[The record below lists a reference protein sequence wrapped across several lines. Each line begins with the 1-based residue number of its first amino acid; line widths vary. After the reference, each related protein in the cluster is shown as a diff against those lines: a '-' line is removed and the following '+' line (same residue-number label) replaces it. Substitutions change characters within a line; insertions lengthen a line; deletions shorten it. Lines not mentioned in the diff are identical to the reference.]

1 MEHPSQAWLDKFNDT
16 LVPEEFVEIS
26 YDSILSGLQED
37 ASFYS
42 AYNTEQLP
50 FSNVENLT
58 GEKNRPLVKYATGEL
73 NLHVLDGSFTLP
85 PSDVPYKDS
94 GLISYGIV
102 SDNNY
107 PVISFQFRKNTHKA
121 FRPGITI
128 VWSNSLDEYAT
139 DFIVRAF
146 GKGVDEEED
155 DWGGSSYTV
164 ANVQGNKDVYCE
176 IPADFTLN
184 PDELWRFDITVK
196 KWSIP
201 NRRARVEWI
210 FFGFQKI
217 YDKNDIVSYTHT
229 SSRDPISGQL
239 SKDSIE
245 FSLDNSDKKWD
256 AINPK
261 GMYRYLYER
270 QPVKVRYGMEVDG
283 EVQWI
288 NGGKYFLS
296 EWSTPSNGLEASFV
310 ARDAFEFLMTSNY
323 TGRKYGTLYEMC
335 YDALETFSSK
345 ISSFYI
351 SEELKEYSTDISK
364 ESTSYKNSDIL
375 QLAANAAGMALY
387 QTRDGQ
393 IRIERVNMVAS
404 SEDEIYEIP
413 IINNYQW
420 PEITF
425 ASKVKNV
432 SCNVNGTEHVYPES
446 SNIDGVT
453 QTVSNELL
461 TETMLKKSK
470 NSITEAYAVLAN
482 RKKVELEYRAS
493 PHIDAFDHVRFNHNY
508 GYASNVFVT
517 ESKYQYTGCFKGTLS
532 GYILSDVSS
541 VKLSPT
547 SLSLIYGESRVLS
560 ASLLP
565 ENEDLPTISWR
576 AIPEDIVSLHVLTN
590 QSGKSTCLVQYSKK
604 GSATVSAYVG
614 AVSSSASVID
624 NSPTFTLSN
633 SSIAVNWG
641 SPVEIKATFS
651 PSTHA
656 TPSINWRASPS
667 DVVKLEATQTGG
679 TSTCKISWLKKGNAT
694 ITVTAAEEKAIC
706 SVVANP
712 ATIGSLPIGTT
723 LYIKEN
729 NQRTAFVLAK
739 HDYEKDSSKLGLI
752 TTFHGNGKG
761 LSLLARSSKTVLSH
775 VWNTESASYNSRFTN
790 IYSGSTI
797 DKWLNGEY
805 FRTLD
810 SSISSKIK
818 NTNIRVSPGPQT
830 YKDDDGNS
838 HTTDGSAVTWISR
851 KVFLLSATE
860 LGMSSSVSGVTKEG
874 TALPNCSEMLYNII
888 GDSNYAWTRS
898 RCFDAT
904 PFAYPEFFK
913 YNNSAVVSPDKYRDG
928 YYTYTE
934 IGDVS
939 KERPVVPAFTLPAT
953 LEVDVN
959 GNVLT

>member
-42 AYNTEQLP
+42 AKNTEQLP

-85 PSDVPYKDS
+85 PSDVPYKDG

-121 FRPGITI
+121 FQPGITI

-146 GKGVDEEED
+146 GKGEDEKED

-210 FFGFQKI
+210 FFGFQKV

-270 QPVKVRYGMEVDG
+270 QPVRVRYGMEVDG

-296 EWSTPSNGLEASFV
+296 EWSVPSNGLEASFV

-335 YDALETFSSK
+335 YDALETFSSQ

-393 IRIERVNMVAS
+393 IRIERVNMAAS

-432 SCNVNGTEHVYPES
+432 SCNVNGTEHVYPEN
-446 SNIDGVT
+446 SNIEGVT

-461 TETMLKKSK
+461 TEAMLVKSK
-470 NSITEAYAVLAN
+470 NSITEAYAMLAN

-493 PHIDAFDHVRFNHNY
+493 PHIDAFDHVKFNHNF
-508 GYASNVFVT
+508 GYASIVFVT

-532 GYILSDVSS
+532 GYVLANVSS
-541 VKLSPT
+541 VSLSPS
-547 SLSLIYGESRVLS
+547 SLSLIYNEPKVLT
-560 ASLLP
+560 AKLLP
-565 ENEDLPTISWR
+565 YDPDLPTVSWR
-576 AIPEDIVSLHVLTN
+576 ASPEGIVTLRVLTN
-590 QSGKSTCLVQYSKK
+590 EPGKSTCEVKYNRK
-604 GSATVSAYVG
+604 GNATVSAYVG
-614 AVSSSASVID
+614 SVSSSIPVIN
-624 NSPTFTLSN
+624 NSPSLYLSTRTLG
-633 SSIAVNWG
+633 VRWG
-641 SPVEIKATFS
+641 SPQNITATF
-651 PSTHA
+651 
-656 TPSINWRASPS
+656 TPNNYGAPEINWSASPP
-667 DVVKLEATQTGG
+667 DVVRLDIVAKSNGS
-679 TSTCKISWLKKGNAT
+679 STCRVTWLKKGNAT
-694 ITVTAAEEKAIC
+694 ITVTAAEERLTCAVTTYA
-706 SVVANP
+706 STLD
-712 ATIGSLPIGTT
+712 TIPEGSEIQ
-723 LYIKEN
+723 IKEN
-729 NQRTAFVLAK
+729 DTWVSFILAK
-739 HDYEKDSSKLGLI
+739 HNYESARNGNGHNLIVRKVRCNDKVVWNESIVQQYKDS
-752 TTFHGNGKG
+752 
-761 LSLLARSSKTVLSH
+761 TV
-775 VWNTESASYNSRFTN
+775 
-790 IYSGSTI
+790 
-797 DKWLNGEY
+797 DKWLNDTY
-805 FRTLD
+805 YSRFSYSVRN
-810 SSISSKIK
+810 KIQS
-818 NTNIRVSPGPQT
+818 TNIQYTEGITEYYWGEPTG
-830 YKDDDGNS
+830 
-838 HTTDGSAVTWISR
+838 GSWNQYQMSR
-851 KVFLLSATE
+851 KVFLLSMAEYGIFAEHPNWTKYFCIE
-860 LGMSSSVSGVTKEG
+860 GSPVPNHIQIAVFNTSNMKQFVQTRTPAKYLGEEWWGEGSDQWTGYNYSVVQEYIGTIAGYADSGSG
-874 TALPNCSEMLYNII
+874 LSADGLQCNTAWYV
-888 GDSNYAWTRS
+888 A
-898 RCFDAT
+898 
-904 PFAYPEFFK
+904 
-913 YNNSAVVSPDKYRDG
+913 
-928 YYTYTE
+928 
-934 IGDVS
+934 
-939 KERPVVPAFTLPAT
+939 PAFTFPNDV
-953 LEVDVN
+953 EVDVN
-959 GNVLT
+959 GRIML

>member
-26 YDSILSGLQED
+26 YDSILPGLQES
-37 ASFYS
+37 ASPYS
-42 AYNTEQLP
+42 AKNTEQLV
-50 FSNVENLT
+50 FSNAENLT
-58 GEKNRPLVKYATGEL
+58 KEKDRPLVKYATGEL

-85 PSDVPYKDS
+85 PSSEPYKDG
-94 GLISYGIV
+94 GLISYWIV
-102 SDNNY
+102 SDGNY
-107 PVISFQFRKNTHKA
+107 PVISFEFPKNTHKA
-121 FRPGITI
+121 FQPGITI

-146 GKGVDEEED
+146 GKDEESD

-210 FFGFQKI
+210 FFGFKKV
-217 YDKNDIVSYTHT
+217 YDKKDIVSYTHT

-261 GMYRYLYER
+261 GMYKYLYER
-270 QPVKVRYGMEVDG
+270 QPVNVRYGMEVDG
-283 EVQWI
+283 EIQWI

-323 TGRKYGTLYEMC
+323 TGRKVGTLYQMC
-335 YDALETFSSK
+335 YDALETTSS
-345 ISSFYI
+345 ISNFYI

-364 ESTSYKNSDIL
+364 ESNSYKNSDIL

-404 SEDEIYEIP
+404 SEDEIYEIS

-446 SNIDGVT
+446 SNIEGVT

-461 TETMLKKSK
+461 TEAMLKKSK

-541 VKLSPT
+541 VNLSPT

-694 ITVTAAEEKAIC
+694 ITVTAAEEKATC
-706 SVVANP
+706 SVVASP

-729 NQRTAFVLAK
+729 NQRAAFVLAK
-739 HDYEKDSSKLGLI
+739 HDYEEASSKWP
-752 TTFHGNGKG
+752 TFPGNGKG

-775 VWNTESASYNSRFTN
+775 VWNTKNASYNSRFTN

-797 DKWLNGEY
+797 DEWLNGEY

-860 LGMSSSVSGVTKEG
+860 LGMSSSVSGITKEG

-888 GDSNYAWTRS
+888 GSSNYAWTRS

-904 PFAYPEFFK
+904 SFAYPEFFK
-913 YNNSAVVSPDKYRDG
+913 YNNSASVSSEKYKDS
-928 YYTYTE
+928 YYTYTT

-939 KERPVVPAFTLPAT
+939 KERSVIPVFTLPAT

-959 GNVLT
+959 GNVLV